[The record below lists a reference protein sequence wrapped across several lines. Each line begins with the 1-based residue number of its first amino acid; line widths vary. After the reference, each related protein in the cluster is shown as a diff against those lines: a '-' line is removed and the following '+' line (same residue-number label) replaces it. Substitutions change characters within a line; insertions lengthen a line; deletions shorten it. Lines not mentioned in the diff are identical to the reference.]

1 MPSINPGSADIA
13 AIVSY
18 LEARAGK

>member
-18 LEARAGK
+18 LEARAAK